1 MVQSELRIRDYS
13 MYGKKNGRFPFLFKK
28 DTATAKCTWIFVLS
42 KKNIIV
48 NIQFAPNHSS
58 FSLSFMFSYL
68 SFTRKMLRTNNVNT
82 LYVYMCTHVNLSST
96 TASFLPNYK
105 SFLFYV
111 KLYAVLFHFDL
122 FATIIYSLSLQKPR
136 YSRDNNILWYVKV
149 SGQIDFPL
157 YIPKAI
163 STRILN
169 STYCEYKD
177 MTSKR
182 KQYNKQIALRS

>member
-1 MVQSELRIRDYS
+1 MHMDFCIIEKKYYRKYIVRSESFIFFLIVYV
-13 MYGKKNGRFPFLFKK
+13 FLF
-28 DTATAKCTWIFVLS
+28 
-42 KKNIIV
+42 IV
-48 NIQFAPNHSS
+48 
-58 FSLSFMFSYL
+58 
-68 SFTRKMLRTNNVNT
+68 KMLRTNNVNT

-182 KQYNKQIALRS
+182 KQYNK